1 MTALLKTTYKIRAAL
16 LTLGTG
22 LMICSSCTDE
32 DFVKSPQNGDR
43 MSFGVS
49 ISDQWTA
56 GHSTRSAEPQ
66 QPKYEAYQFDNSEK
80 WVVAAD
86 EPCIDGTSF
95 GNTRPTTRAAEVGE
109 NNFKTTYSSFGVYAF
124 ASSTATGDDDWNQ
137 TDAGT
142 KLYISGE
149 QATDPTNDIWST
161 IDAHYWP
168 GADYRMKFFAWAPY
182 NNSAL
187 KVTLNADNTPEFEY
201 TVPNDVSKQ
210 SDVLFATDINEGTKD
225 SPNYKE
231 TVAGNY
237 NQPVPL
243 RFRHAL
249 TAVKVKAA
257 GLEGTITKVTFR
269 NIYSHGSLSF
279 LGDAWAVDN
288 KKDFSANP
296 NKELTGTSDD
306 GEYIIND
313 EYTFMMLPQEL
324 TAETKLEVAV
334 RYKDG
339 TTETLQGGIGGTTAD
354 GKKHVDWEMGR
365 TVTYTISKTGE
376 ITEFYIAGENG
387 KPISEFQF
395 DNNGGKRSFKV
406 YSFNND
412 NGIPW
417 KIERVEGSVD
427 MLGYDKW
434 WDNNDW
440 RNLWK
445 GDGSS
450 SGEDRACD
458 VSKLPEGYM
467 SVSSELDIPNN
478 VNGQYWDLS
487 LPTPKDINNPNQD
500 HNISQRTTA
509 NCYIVNCQN
518 DFIFPA
524 IYGNAIKNGG
534 TNESAYKGKNFVDYS
549 GNIITSPYMDDKI
562 DKVEVEWQDVS
573 HFIEYVEIVSWGNLK
588 NQINVGNTGSI
599 QEEDKRK
606 YIKCHWR
613 AESQSDLGGF
623 QIRQGNAVVSASD
636 KNGNKIWSWHLW
648 ISNIGGQTLTRG
660 NYQFL
665 PYNLGWT
672 GGVVNGF
679 REATIHFIQEE
690 TGKTCS
696 LKLKQGNK
704 NDTGLAASNLHYQ
717 WGRKD
722 PFECDDRNL
731 YKPENR
737 NKVETP
743 FSYKNG
749 TGAVNLGTQIDPI
762 CFYPATTGNW
772 WIGNISNLWCADIKT
787 VYDPCPRGFMVP
799 TQEALRQ
806 IMGELPEAGMRT
818 NQNIYSPDGSFYWGA
833 DYNDGLPDY
842 IGSEKGKYNPAYG
855 FSIRPMR
862 EPE

>member
-32 DFVKSPQNGDR
+32 DFVKAPQNGDR

-66 QPKYEAYQFDNSEK
+66 QPKYEAYQFDNSDM
-80 WVVAAD
+80 WIVASA
-86 EPCIDGTSF
+86 EANFTGGCFAEIQPS
-95 GNTRPTTRAAEVGE
+95 TRATEGNS
-109 NNFKTTYSSFGVYAF
+109 NNFETLYKSFGVYAYVR
-124 ASSTATGDDDWNQ
+124 SHSETDWNQ
-137 TDAGT
+137 SEASV
-142 KLYISGE
+142 YI
-149 QATDPTNDIWST
+149 NDDEPVKNGSIWENSPVR
-161 IDAHYWP
+161 YWP
-168 GADYRMKFFAWAPY
+168 GAGYDMRFFAYAPKNLDFKDKTGSKNELELEY
-182 NNSAL
+182 RVAQKAENQQDILATELTAAAGDRNS
-187 KVTLNADNTPEFEY
+187 TLDLHF
-201 TVPNDVSKQ
+201 KH
-210 SDVLFATDINEGTKD
+210 L
-225 SPNYKE
+225 
-231 TVAGNY
+231 
-237 NQPVPL
+237 
-243 RFRHAL
+243 L
-249 TAVKVKAA
+249 TAVKVK
-257 GLEGTITKVTFR
+257 LKEGD
-269 NIYSHGSLSF
+269 L
-279 LGDAWAVDN
+279 
-288 KKDFSANP
+288 KDFGTVSKVSISGVQGHGLYDATTATWQKDYDTKTMEFTSEPTVGGDDEANIVY
-296 NKELTGTSDD
+296 
-306 GEYIIND
+306 GEF
-313 EYTFMMLPQEL
+313 TFMMLPQVL
-324 TAETKLEVAV
+324 TENAKIKIEFSDGKQALE
-334 RYKDG
+334 G
-339 TTETLQGGIGGTTAD
+339 TIGGGDKT
-354 GKKHVDWEMGR
+354 DWEKSAK
-365 TVTYTISKTGE
+365 VIYTISKTGE
-376 ITEFYIAGENG
+376 ITEFYIAEENG

-395 DNNGGKRSFKV
+395 DNNGGNRSFKV

-412 NGIPW
+412 SGIPW
-417 KIERVEGSVD
+417 EIERVEGSVD

-434 WDNNDW
+434 WENTHW
-440 RNLWK
+440 QQLWK
-445 GDGSS
+445 GDGSR
-450 SGEDRACD
+450 SGEQRNCN
-458 VSKLPEGYM
+458 VITLPDGFM
-467 SVSSELDIPNN
+467 SVSSELDIPTD

-487 LPTPKDINNPNQD
+487 LPTPKDINNPKQD

-524 IYGNAIKNGG
+524 IYGNAIKNGQI
-534 TNESAYKGKNFVDYS
+534 NESAYKDKNFVDYS

-573 HFIEYVEIVSWGNLK
+573 HFIEYVEIASWQNLK
-588 NQINVGNTGSI
+588 NQIDVGNTGPI
-599 QEEDKRK
+599 QEDDKRK

-613 AESQSDLGGF
+613 AESQQDFGGIP
-623 QIRQGNAVVSASD
+623 IRQGNAVVSAFD
-636 KNGNKIWSWHLW
+636 NNGNKIWSWHLW

-679 REATIHFIQEE
+679 REATIHFIQEG

-704 NDTGLAASNLHYQ
+704 NGLGLSASNLHYQ

-722 PFECDDRNL
+722 PFECDDRDL

-737 NKVETP
+737 NRVETP
-743 FSYKNG
+743 FSYTNG
-749 TGAVNLGTQIDPI
+749 TGAVNLSTKIDPV
-762 CFYPATTGNW
+762 CFYPAGTGNW
-772 WIGNISNLWCADIKT
+772 WIGNISNLWCSDIKT
-787 VYDPCPRGFMVP
+787 IYDPCPRGFMVP